1 MKRWLRIGAWSALGV
16 LLVAGAAF
24 AIVVQLGERKQ
35 HRHVELAIVPVP
47 YASDAAAVERG
58 RYLYRSRGCAVCHG
72 AQGAGDDVVNDPG
85 GMLLHAPNIT
95 PGAATVARYTEVDW
109 VRTIRHGVKP
119 SGEPVMAMPSED
131 FNRFTDADLAAIVA
145 YVRQLA
151 PAAGAG
157 ATIRLPAIVR
167 ALYGAGLIPDAAE
180 TIDHTL
186 PPSTPVAE
194 GVNEAHGAYV
204 ANACIGC
211 HGASLSGGKVP
222 GGPPD
227 WPPAANLTPGEGGLL
242 SRYAD
247 AQALAAMFRSG
258 KRPDGGTV
266 NPAMPF
272 GMLKAMSDVD
282 VQALYLHLKTLPPK
296 ATGMGR

>member
-1 MKRWLRIGAWSALGV
+1 MQRWMKIGAWSALGV
-16 LLVAGAAF
+16 VLLAGAAF
-24 AIVVQLGERKQ
+24 AIAVQLGERKQ
-35 HRHVELAIVPVP
+35 HRHVELAIAAVP
-47 YASDAAAVERG
+47 YSSEAAAVERG
-58 RYLYRSRGCAVCHG
+58 RYLYASRGCAVCHG
-72 AQGAGDDVVNDPG
+72 TKGTGDDVVNDPG
-85 GMLLHAPNIT
+85 GMLIHAPNIT
-95 PGAATVARYTEVDW
+95 PGAEAVARYTEVDW

-119 SGEPVMAMPSED
+119 SGEPVIVMPSQD
-131 FNRFTDADLAAIVA
+131 FSRFTDADLAAVVA

-151 PAAGAG
+151 PAAGDG

-186 PPSTPVAE
+186 PPATPVAE
-194 GVNEAHGAYV
+194 GVTAAHGAYV

-227 WPPAANLTPGEGGLL
+227 WPPTANLTPGEGGVL
-242 SRYAD
+242 SRYPD

-258 KRPDGGTV
+258 KRPDGSAV
-266 NPAMPF
+266 NAAMPF

-282 VQALYLHLKTLPPK
+282 VQALYLHLNTLPPK
-296 ATGMGR
+296 ATGAGR

>member
-1 MKRWLRIGAWSALGV
+1 
-16 LLVAGAAF
+16 
-24 AIVVQLGERKQ
+24 
-35 HRHVELAIVPVP
+35 VP
-47 YASDAAAVERG
+47 YTSEAAAVERG
-58 RYLYRSRGCAVCHG
+58 RYLYASRGCSTCHG
-72 AQGAGDDVVNDPG
+72 TKGTGDDVVNDPD
-85 GMLLHAPNIT
+85 GMLLHPPNIT
-95 PGAATVARYTEVDW
+95 PGAEAVARYAEVDW

-119 SGEPVMAMPSED
+119 SGEPVLVMPSED
-131 FNRFTDADLAAIVA
+131 FNRFTDADLAAVVA

-151 PAAGAG
+151 PGAGAG
-157 ATIRLPAIVR
+157 AMIRLPMFVR
-167 ALYGAGLIPDAAE
+167 ALYGAGLIPDSAE
-180 TIDHTL
+180 TIDHSL

-194 GVNEAHGAYV
+194 GVTAAHGAYV

-211 HGASLSGGKVP
+211 HGASLSGGRIP

-227 WPPAANLTPGEGGLL
+227 WPPAPNLTPGEGGVF

-258 KRPDGGTV
+258 KRPDGSAV

-296 ATGMGR
+296 ATGAGR